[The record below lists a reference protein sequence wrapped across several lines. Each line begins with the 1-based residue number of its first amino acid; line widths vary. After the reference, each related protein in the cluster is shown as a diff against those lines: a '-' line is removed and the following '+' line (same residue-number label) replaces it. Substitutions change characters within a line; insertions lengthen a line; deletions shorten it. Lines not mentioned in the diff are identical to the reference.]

1 MSVSHAWETSVHPDP
16 RGANLL
22 LLVDAIKR
30 AQTTKRV
37 TADGREA
44 MLLPSSLA
52 VFFDFCSL
60 FQRDPTLFE
69 ASETPEAKEEG
80 EERDAFIAALKAKTA
95 FYGGEAYDKSRSEA
109 EGRPFKAALDN
120 MEVWYAHAGTTVV
133 LLTETPEGSSA
144 VPYHLRGWPTFESSV
159 AMLIKPYLGAWTWP
173 SLIDVSLRASRCKRF
188 APRTPDGM
196 HKLLMEKKFTNGA
209 DREVVVKLYTN
220 VAERC
225 IYPAEDLDYDGFG
238 FGDEEMKVL
247 CEWWP
252 KCEEVWTLDLLNNAF
267 TATGWDLLAEVVG
280 REGAMPKLE
289 AIVRP

>member
-1 MSVSHAWETSVHPDP
+1 MRARGRHAPIEDYRDPESIHAQLVPRGGLEHPPSKLLKWGWMEKRADRLRRRRRTRSGAPSRCRAGRKRDEPDAFYSAEEVRQLKTNNQQWLEVTQLSIVSVSHAWETSVHPDP

-30 AQTTKRV
+30 AQTTPEKL
-37 TADGREA
+37 TASGSDDAR
-44 MLLPSSLA
+44 LLPLA

-144 VPYHLRGWPTFESSV
+144 VPYDPARMADVRKQRRDAHQAVNLLR
-159 AMLIKPYLGAWTWP
+159 
-173 SLIDVSLRASRCKRF
+173 
-188 APRTPDGM
+188 
-196 HKLLMEKKFTNGA
+196 
-209 DREVVVKLYTN
+209 
-220 VAERC
+220 
-225 IYPAEDLDYDGFG
+225 
-238 FGDEEMKVL
+238 
-247 CEWWP
+247 
-252 KCEEVWTLDLLNNAF
+252 
-267 TATGWDLLAEVVG
+267 
-280 REGAMPKLE
+280 
-289 AIVRP
+289 